1 MQAAN
6 EGLMIEVELVDPAQS
21 MDQLI
26 NLRDSAETMDQLINL
41 GDINNLVT
49 AVNNTHLGM
58 LLINLTTSTMLQY
71 LF

>member
-1 MQAAN
+1 
-6 EGLMIEVELVDPAQS
+6 MIEVELVDPAQS
-21 MDQLI
+21 MDQII

-58 LLINLTTSTMLQY
+58 LLINLTTTLQY
-71 LF
+71 IFWKNYL